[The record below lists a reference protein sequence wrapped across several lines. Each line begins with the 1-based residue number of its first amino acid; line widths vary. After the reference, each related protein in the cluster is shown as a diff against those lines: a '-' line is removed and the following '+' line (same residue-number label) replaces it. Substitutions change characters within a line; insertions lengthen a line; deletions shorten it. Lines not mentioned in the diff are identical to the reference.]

1 MKKIKF
7 ISTCTA
13 LIIILMAFFAFASI
27 NTVNAATTQA
37 SVEYGEIT
45 DNGVEVSVK
54 FSKDISGETF
64 SSKWQKVNNNTIK
77 ANFPEGAY
85 AYVKVESSNGDK
97 EEGIVAVP
105 VKLQEKEIL
114 DMTSKESDVT
124 LSNLKS
130 EDTSIATVNG
140 LKVTAV
146 KEGKTKITADI
157 KFSSSDETKKYTW
170 DLTVVPGSNTEDDN
184 TAGSTMEGSNAN
196 SDGQTSENKL
206 WADFSNATYALNI
219 VDNENATVKINGI
232 NDIKGALVVY
242 FSSKEETEE
251 VLNNY
256 KKYYN
261 KSADFE
267 WCLVDD
273 TNTTSLSKKAYELWK
288 ENSDIYM
295 HIVQIAEAKAEDSL
309 SALDY
314 ENVKV
319 VVSSVKI
326 NKPDVK
332 VNDKT
337 TADGKIPQTGLD
349 NKVVFTIGV
358 VMFIAAISFVGYK
371 KYKDIK

>member
-37 SVEYGEIT
+37 SVECGEIT

-64 SSKWQKVNNNTIK
+64 SSNWQKVDNNTIK
-77 ANFPEGAY
+77 ANFAEGAY

-130 EDTSIATVNG
+130 EDTLIATVNG

-170 DLTVVPGSNTEDDN
+170 DLTVVPGSNT
-184 TAGSTMEGSNAN
+184 TGSNTN

-232 NDIKGALVVY
+232 NDIKGALAVY
-242 FSSKEETEE
+242 FSSKEETEEE